1 MSLSCGEARR
11 LLWPEGRPRVLTEAL
26 ARAQDHL
33 QGCDACQA
41 FMRDMDVMSHE
52 FRAAVPD
59 VSAPLAV
66 RNRLFAAVAR
76 ARTNAPPGDAVS
88 RRNRW
93 VAGVAAA
100 ALLVMAGAWASQRLA
115 GAANDPFAPLAAE
128 HAHADGGDGIESSD
142 PSTVSAWL
150 ASRVTFAARVPR
162 FDNATLEGA
171 RLCMS
176 QCGQGVVMHYR
187 LTAGMVSY
195 YVVPQEDIAS
205 DPTPFGEFDRA
216 TRSGYRVVS
225 WREPGLLHV
234 MVGNVSDPL
243 LTDLAHA
250 CRTQFIGDRSDRVSS
265 GVLVTIA
272 AVREIP
278 PGRSTSLP

>member
-11 LLWPEGRPRVLTEAL
+11 LLWPEDRPRVLTEAL
-26 ARAQDHL
+26 TRARDHL
-33 QGCDACQA
+33 QACDACQA
-41 FMRDMDVMSHE
+41 FLRDMDVMSHE

-76 ARTNAPPGDAVS
+76 ARTYAPPGGAVS

-93 VAGVAAA
+93 VGGVAAA
-100 ALLVMAGAWASQRLA
+100 GLLVVAGAWAAHRLA
-115 GAANDPFAPLAAE
+115 GAVNDPFAPLAAE
-128 HAHADGGDGIESSD
+128 HAHADGGDDIESSD

-150 ASRVTFAARVPR
+150 ASRVKFAARVPR
-162 FDNATLEGA
+162 FEHATLEGA

-187 LTAGMVSY
+187 LANGMVSY
-195 YVVPQEDIAS
+195 YVVPQEDVAS
-205 DPTPFGEFDRA
+205 EPTPFGELDRV

-225 WREPGLLHV
+225 WQEPGLLHV
-234 MVGNVSDPL
+234 MVGNVSDQL
-243 LTDLAHA
+243 LSDLAHS
-250 CRTQFIGDRSDRVSS
+250 CRTQFIGGRSDRVSS
-265 GVLVTIA
+265 DVVATIA
-272 AVREIP
+272 AVGGNP
-278 PGRSTSLP
+278 PSFYTFP